1 MLYRS
6 RLAATALLA
15 GCLLMPF
22 PAHAQLG
29 PNGNG
34 YGYNGYGGPHGAVAN
49 LESLEKAGPDRKAK
63 NDPELIKEA
72 KRKIT
77 DADPRVRVEGLERL
91 RYVNDSAEANELLLR
106 GLNDSDVRVRIKAID
121 VLGARGSNDAVPA
134 MNQDLFLRETP
145 AVEKLHLVAALGR
158 VGDARGALPIVE
170 YLDQTD
176 ETASRGTAVFALGE
190 IGDPRANDKLI
201 EIVKTDKAA
210 MVRKLAEEA
219 LEKIDGELP
228 NRHQEDLAQEKT
240 KALTPTDQKLDKLR
254 QYDYE
259 TQAEKYGRSTH

>member
-1 MLYRS
+1 MLYRL
-6 RLAATALLA
+6 RLTATALLA
-15 GCLLMPF
+15 GCLLIPL
-22 PAHAQLG
+22 AARAQLG

-34 YGYNGYGGPHGAVAN
+34 YGSNGFGGPHGSVAN

-63 NDPELIKEA
+63 NDPELIKTA

-77 DADPRVRVEGLERL
+77 DADPRVRVEGLEGL
-91 RYVNDSAEANELLLR
+91 RYVGDSAEANELLFR

-121 VLGARGSNDAVPA
+121 VLGARGSNDAVPV

-176 ETASRGTAVFALGE
+176 DTASRGTAIFALGE
-190 IGDPRANDKLI
+190 IGDPHANDKLI
-201 EIVKTDKAA
+201 EIVKTDKSA

-228 NRHQEDLAQEKT
+228 NRRQEELAQEKS
-240 KALTPTDQKLDKLR
+240 KNVQPTDQKLAKLR

>member
-1 MLYRS
+1 MLYRP
-6 RLAATALLA
+6 RLTVTALLA
-15 GCLLMPF
+15 GCLLIPL
-22 PAHAQLG
+22 AASAQLG

-34 YGYNGYGGPHGAVAN
+34 YGSSGFGGPHGAVSN

-63 NDPELIKEA
+63 NDPELIKTA

-77 DADPRVRVEGLERL
+77 DADPRVRVEGLEGL
-91 RYVNDSAEANELLLR
+91 RYVGDSAEANELLFR

-121 VLGARGSNDAVPA
+121 VLGARGSNDAVPV

-158 VGDARGALPIVE
+158 VGDARGALPLVE

-176 ETASRGTAVFALGE
+176 DTASRGTAIFALGE
-190 IGDPRANDKLI
+190 IGDPQANDKLI
-201 EIVKTDKAA
+201 EIVKTDKSA

-228 NRHQEDLAQEKT
+228 NRRQEELAQEKS
-240 KALTPTDQKLDKLR
+240 KDLQPTDEKLAKLR